1 MMQSLRKKVLYSA
14 RKKRRNRYDTRR
26 GSGSYLDSNR
36 FVSSCNEGSRK
47 NGEECSSLASTRH
60 FVHYTYRLVS
70 LPSTL
75 CSHCI
80 SIKEYSV
87 EGRDNRKGI
96 RKCSSR
102 YIPKEC
108 NDILI
113 GYLRGK
119 CLCWSYYWFPRQ
131 H

>member
-1 MMQSLRKKVLYSA
+1 MMQSLREKVLYSV

-47 NGEECSSLASTRH
+47 NGEECSSLASTYY
-60 FVHYTYRLVS
+60 FVHNAHGLV
-70 LPSTL
+70 LIPSTL
-75 CSHCI
+75 CS
-80 SIKEYSV
+80 SYVSMKEYNM
-87 EGRDNRKGI
+87 EGWDNREGI
-96 RKCSSR
+96 KKDLFRH
-102 YIPKEC
+102 IPKEC